1 MLGTYQPQSFWKCW
15 ASAKLTCKLVQVPAG
30 PVGQFHSHH
39 SDSIPQI
46 GQIPI
51 ATNSVSCSY
60 HPTLM
65 IELDT
70 PYWSSPKEPW
80 SASPRPVPCRGNA
93 ASCRVRRPRWHRC
106 PWSAPNWQ
114 RDHPRALLNPSSGGS
129 PGVWSPRPALDFARR
144 STRGGA
150 ERLMCST
157 GSARR
162 K

>member
-93 ASCRVRRPRWHRC
+93 AETAPLAAFGAHAGIAVHGPHPTGKETTQERSSIRRPVV
-106 PWSAPNWQ
+106 
-114 RDHPRALLNPSSGGS
+114 HPVFGHH
-129 PGVWSPRPALDFARR
+129 ARR
-144 STRGGA
+144 STSPGA
-150 ERLMCST
+150 RLAA
-157 GSARR
+157 GRSA
-162 K
+162 